1 MKETKNKR
9 TITAVSLILSIFT
22 SVAFHI
28 PFFRLV
34 LERIEGGLNG
44 ILITGGLA
52 VIMVAL
58 NFSFYTFKDKPEEW
72 DMESH

>member
-1 MKETKNKR
+1 MFVYKYYPKMMKSDRKKTSL
-9 TITAVSLILSIFT
+9 TAISMILSIFT

-58 NFSFYTFKDKPEEW
+58 NFFFY
-72 DMESH
+72 